1 MALSKK
7 VNSSLF
13 TVHRLKRSVNR
24 QLISSPREISS
35 LITVNRKSAGF
46 TLVELITG
54 LAIGGFVLALVASIY
69 LAHFRPFPNQNT
81 AIDAATQNKLAL
93 DEIPNQIRQSQAI
106 VSTCASCGGDTTGAN
121 ILVLQIWPLDA
132 GGDPID
138 PQGANY
144 DYIEYRRDP
153 ATPTKLI
160 RKTYPYATSSRK
172 SGTRIVATGVSVL
185 TFAYDNADPTLALEV
200 TTGVTT
206 AAIANG
212 KTQTTVQS
220 AKAILRNK

>member
-1 MALSKK
+1 MTGPA
-7 VNSSLF
+7 
-13 TVHRLKRSVNR
+13 R
-24 QLISSPREISS
+24 IY
-35 LITVNRKSAGF
+35 RKSAGF

-54 LAIGGFVLALVASIY
+54 LAIGGFVLVIVASIY
-69 LAHFRPFPNQNT
+69 LAHFRLFSNQNT

-93 DEIPNQIRQSQAI
+93 DEITNQIRQSQAI
-106 VSTCASCGGDTTGAN
+106 VSTCASCGGDTTGTN
-121 ILVLQIWPLDA
+121 ILILQLWPLDT
-132 GGDPID
+132 GGDPQD
-138 PQGANY
+138 PMGTNY

-153 ATPTKLI
+153 SVPTKLI
-160 RKTYPYATSSRK
+160 RKIYPYASSTRK
-172 SGTRIVATGVSVL
+172 SGTRIVATNVSNL
-185 TFAYDNADPTLALEV
+185 TFSYDNADPTLALEV